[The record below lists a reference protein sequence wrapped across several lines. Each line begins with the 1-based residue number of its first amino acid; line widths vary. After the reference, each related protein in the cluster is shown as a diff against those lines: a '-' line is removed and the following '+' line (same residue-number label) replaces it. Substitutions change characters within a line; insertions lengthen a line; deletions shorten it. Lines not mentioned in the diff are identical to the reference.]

1 VATYVFVHGACAS
14 GWVFHLVADE
24 LRGCGHEVL
33 AVDLPCD
40 RDEAG
45 FATYADVVVGA
56 LDALAGRDE
65 VVGSLEGRDE
75 VVVVAHSL
83 GAYTAGLVCARRPV
97 ALCVLVA
104 ALPPAPGE
112 SVAELFAAA
121 EAYADPDATPLPTVD
136 PERSLAEFLTDV
148 PRGLALE
155 ALARDR
161 DQSATPVREPWPLDT
176 WPPVLTRFVLGRRDR
191 VLPAAW
197 LRRAVPERLGVVPD
211 ELDSGHAPHLS
222 HPVELAALLERYREE
237 ACASAG

>member
-24 LRGCGHEVL
+24 LRTRGHDVV

-40 RDEAG
+40 RDDAG
-45 FATYADVVVGA
+45 FATYADVVD
-56 LDALAGRDE
+56 DALGGRD
-65 VVGSLEGRDE
+65 D

-97 ALCVLVA
+97 TLCVLVA

-112 SVAELFAAA
+112 TVAELFAVA
-121 EAYADPDATPLPTVD
+121 EAHADPDAPPLPAAD

-148 PRGLALE
+148 PRRLALE

-161 DQSATPVREPWPLDT
+161 DQSATPTREPWPLEV
-176 WPPVLTRFVLGRRDR
+176 WPPVPTRFVLGRRDR
-191 VLPAAW
+191 VLPASW
-197 LRRAVPERLGVVPD
+197 LRLAVPERLGVVPE

-222 HPVELAALLERYREE
+222 HPAELAALLERFREE
-237 ACASAG
+237 LTAPDG